1 MAMNRRTRLV
11 IFLQFFIMVV
21 LAVGLWTWDA
31 GNQVF
36 MSIPNFHEVMVV
48 DKQIDQTRGHN
59 VVLFPA
65 ARWQRDLVQRMEG
78 RGALADA
85 LIAGRVNLLHAA
97 EGFRDLDARS
107 PTFDLENFRQHMPG
121 STDEEKYCRLVIEVV
136 QSQLKSLKSPPDDFA
151 AEVVSKLEMDLD
163 RLIST
168 GELQFSAVST
178 HMPSSDSVPRRMT
191 RVPPRPPY
199 MPTHE
204 QAIRQAT
211 PPFSPGRR

>member
-11 IFLQFFIMVV
+11 ILLQFFIMAV

-48 DKQIDQTRGHN
+48 DGQIDQTRGNN

-65 ARWQRDLVQRMEG
+65 ARWQRDLVQRAEA

-107 PTFDLENFRQHMPG
+107 PNFDLESFRQHMPG

-136 QSQLKSLKSPPDDFA
+136 EGQLKSPRDDFA

-163 RLIST
+163 RLIT
-168 GELQFSAVST
+168 IGELQFSAASSQ
-178 HMPSSDSVPRRMT
+178 MPSSDSEPKRMS
-191 RVPPRPPY
+191 RVPPQPY

-204 QAIRQAT
+204 QGVKPAT
-211 PPFSPGRR
+211 PHFALGRR